1 MDAVGS
7 RSRSGIGGGWVR
19 RRSVLGALVLA
30 VVAVAVAAAALVA
43 ALGPRGSEAAGRGG
57 ERSAAL
63 AALAAVPGGGAGG
76 AAVQVQ
82 MVPDDRPSVVV
93 NGFGEAGAP
102 AEAAVVQLIVR
113 GSGGGGPEEKPTD
126 SSEPFPPP
134 GQPPALAD
142 EDLAPIV
149 EAIVATGVAESDV
162 EATPS
167 SPFGGPF
174 GPGSAQVVV
183 TVGAEGLETIA
194 DIVAAGTEAAQAS
207 PAGLFVE
214 FVGVG
219 YTVADCTGLERDARQ
234 DAADDARTRA
244 EGLAEVV
251 GLTLG
256 DVLLVSDG
264 GYYGGPDSG
273 LASGCAEE
281 PLAEI
286 SSGKGYS
293 LPPFDPNAEA
303 EVEVYANLSLAYA
316 VE

>member
-7 RSRSGIGGGWVR
+7 RSGIGGAWMR
-19 RRSVLGALVLA
+19 RRSVLGSLVLA
-30 VVAVAVAAAALVA
+30 VVAVAVAAVALVT
-43 ALGPRGSEAAGRGG
+43 ALGSRGSEAAGRSG
-57 ERSAAL
+57 ERTSAL
-63 AALAAVPGGGAGG
+63 AALGAAPSGGASAGS
-76 AAVQVQ
+76 ARAQ
-82 MVPDDRPSVVV
+82 MVPGDQPSVVV
-93 NGFGEAGAP
+93 NGFGEATAP
-102 AEAAVVQLIVR
+102 AESAIVQLIVR
-113 GSGGGGPEEKPTD
+113 GDGGSGMQEPPAD
-126 SSEPFPPP
+126 SSKPVPAP
-134 GQPPALAD
+134 GQPPTLTD

-149 EAIVATGVAESDV
+149 EAIVAAGVP
-162 EATPS
+162 EADIAAMAS
-167 SPFGGPF
+167 SPFAGPF

-183 TVGAEGLETIA
+183 TVGAEQLATIA
-194 DIVAAGTEAAQAS
+194 DIVAVGMEGAQSS